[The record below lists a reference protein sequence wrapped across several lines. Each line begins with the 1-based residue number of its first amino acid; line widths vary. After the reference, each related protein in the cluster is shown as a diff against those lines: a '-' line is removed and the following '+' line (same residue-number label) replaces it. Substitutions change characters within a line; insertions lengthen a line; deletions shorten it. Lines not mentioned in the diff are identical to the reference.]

1 MMINIDTHSTTLS
14 VPDINSIIF
23 TKGYCSPENL
33 IILHS
38 CAKLVFFNTIQSKS
52 YTINDYLLNN
62 FYVFNKSAAPG
73 FLKLL
78 ITNHDTTLPFS
89 LVKREFVT

>member
-33 IILHS
+33 IIPLLHS

-52 YTINDYLLNN
+52 YTINDYAVLDN
-62 FYVFNKSAAPG
+62 FYVLIKVLHLG
-73 FLKLL
+73 FL
-78 ITNHDTTLPFS
+78 NC
-89 LVKREFVT
+89 